1 VKIKKTKNY
10 NLVNSSL
17 LNHRSYLGL
26 QKLSFYYLNSSYI
39 VGFRNKFSIFNLK
52 QIKNFIKKSLIIIY
66 RYHYYN
72 KKILF
77 IGFPC
82 LKNKKYTLLFNQTKH
97 DFIPHNCWL
106 NNFLI
111 NYDQTIRLLRKELS
125 LNKQLNIKVLNNLLN
140 VKQIPDLI
148 VLYNQVKEMKI
159 LQEIF
164 SVKIP
169 FISFINSSGN
179 SSLVDYKIPGG
190 FTNLKTE
197 NICYL
202 LLKSI
207 LTLPKFKS

>member
-1 VKIKKTKNY
+1 MKIKKTKNY

-82 LKNKKYTLLFNQTKH
+82 REIGTFDSSKNPILYYSTLYCT
-97 DFIPHNCWL
+97 DI
-106 NNFLI
+106 
-111 NYDQTIRLLRKELS
+111 TIL
-125 LNKQLNIKVLNNLLN
+125 
-140 VKQIPDLI
+140 
-148 VLYNQVKEMKI
+148 
-159 LQEIF
+159 
-164 SVKIP
+164 
-169 FISFINSSGN
+169 
-179 SSLVDYKIPGG
+179 
-190 FTNLKTE
+190 
-197 NICYL
+197 
-202 LLKSI
+202 
-207 LTLPKFKS
+207 